1 MNYLSDFRCVNKLIP
16 LLSSACLEREL
27 QCRLACQCCEIA
39 SHQGLLRTAM
49 VTTCGRIGQQQLW
62 PLLRSVFSLFSRLL
76 GVDGVVDTCLPAW
89 LIHFVSTQCFTYE
102 FCYVIVIAVNQ
113 VVTVAV
119 VVIIIVRVALLPF
132 LSISVWVKDS
142 DWSIDRNH
150 WERRGVKRA
159 WRRAT
164 NVANSWLLFCGI
176 HDVCAMYGLETPM
189 LLLAVLL
196 LLTGLCNLLI
206 NHTQRC
212 LPTLTLHLSWRTA
225 TFLCV
230 STAQHESNLRDE
242 QTERR
247 HDNDERISTMR
258 MSRRVRNKTK
268 RRVSI

>member
-1 MNYLSDFRCVNKLIP
+1 MLWKYLSSR
-16 LLSSACLEREL
+16 SAAYCDGDNLRPN
-27 QCRLACQCCEIA
+27 
-39 SHQGLLRTAM
+39 RTAAAL
-49 VTTCGRIGQQQLW
+49 TFAAQC
-62 PLLRSVFSLFSRLL
+62 LFSFFAAAWCWWCRWH
-76 GVDGVVDTCLPAW
+76 LPAW

-113 VVTVAV
+113 VVTVV
-119 VVIIIVRVALLPF
+119 VVIIVRVALLPF

-142 DWSIDRNH
+142 DWSIDHNH

-159 WRRAT
+159 WRRAA
-164 NVANSWLLFCGI
+164 NVANSWLLFCSK
-176 HDVCAMYGLETPM
+176 HDVCAMYVLETPM
-189 LLLAVLL
+189 LMLAVLL

-247 HDNDERISTMR
+247 HDNDERTSTMR